1 MRQSE
6 KKARVAR
13 VHRRIHPAVFFA
25 LAIIFLLACMIASLF
40 MRTTMVQNSF
50 TISKLNNQIAMLNQD
65 VQDRQDKLEQLDSQL
80 PDRAQ
85 KLGMKTT
92 ESPGSIDI
100 THPVDPNQVR
110 QAAGTPKSA
119 QQNSQQQNSQKK
131 Q

>member
-1 MRQSE
+1 MSRSV

-13 VHRRIHPAVFFA
+13 VHRHAHPAVLFA
-25 LAIIFLLACMIASLF
+25 IAIVFLLGCMMASLF

-50 TISKLNNQIAMLNQD
+50 TVSKLNNQIAMLNQD
-65 VQDRQDKLEQLDSQL
+65 VQDRQDKLEQLKSQL

-85 KLGMKTT
+85 QLGMQTT

-100 THPVDPNQVR
+100 THKADPQQVR
-110 QAAGTPKSA
+110 RAAQGAHGAP
-119 QQNSQQQNSQKK
+119 QQNPQKK